1 MSYVRMTL
9 NASTPAAVRKF
20 IEGTIEDL
28 YFSDIHAMLR
38 LPLADKGI
46 IAGQNFAITQVLMAV
61 TSSVS
66 ITLYDSE
73 GKSGSLFKE
82 TVEKF
87 FPWEEEPSQD
97 VLPKAAAGIIYD
109 VFRNPLTHAG
119 GLFFDWRGDQRFLI
133 QKSYSVKVKRWLTKS
148 TTMGHTEEW
157 IENLENSSSRPKIG
171 PILKIEKDE
180 KVLLVEGL
188 YWSVRRM
195 IQKLT
200 DDKGRM
206 TKAERLLAA
215 YT

>member
-1 MSYVRMTL
+1 MSYARMTL
-9 NASTPAAVRKF
+9 NVSTPAVVRKF
-20 IEGTIEDL
+20 VEGSIENL
-28 YFSDIHAMLR
+28 YFSDVHAMLR
-38 LPLADKGI
+38 LPLADRGI

-66 ITLYDSE
+66 VTLYDSKGE
-73 GKSGSLFKE
+73 SGDLFKE

-87 FPWEEEPSQD
+87 FPWDEEPSKD
-97 VLPKAAAGIIYD
+97 VPPKAAAGIIYD

-119 GLFFDWRGDQRFLI
+119 GLFLDWRDDQRFLV
-133 QKSYSVKVKRWLTKS
+133 QKSYSVKVKRWLTKDA
-148 TTMGHTEEW
+148 TTGHTEQW
-157 IENLENSSSRPKIG
+157 IKNLESSRVRPEMG
-171 PILKIEKDE
+171 PILKVEKDK

-200 DDKGRM
+200 DDKDRM
-206 TKAERLLAA
+206 AKAEKFLAA

>member
-1 MSYVRMTL
+1 MTL
-9 NASTPAAVRKF
+9 NASTPAVVRKF

-28 YFSDIHAMLR
+28 YFSDVHAMLR
-38 LPLADKGI
+38 MPLADKGI

-66 ITLYDSE
+66 VTLYDSKGE
-73 GKSGSLFKE
+73 SGDLFKE

-87 FPWEEEPSQD
+87 FPWDEEPSKD
-97 VLPKAAAGIIYD
+97 VPPKAAAGIIYD

-119 GLFFDWRGDQRFLI
+119 GLFFDWRDDQRFLV
-133 QKSYSVKVKRWLTKS
+133 QKSYYVKVKRWLPKNA
-148 TTMGHTEEW
+148 TTGQTEEW
-157 IENLENSSSRPKIG
+157 IESLESSSVRPEMG
-171 PILKIEKDE
+171 PILKVEKDK

-195 IQKLT
+195 IQRLT
-200 DDKGRM
+200 ADTDRM
-206 TKAERLLAA
+206 VKAKKLLAA